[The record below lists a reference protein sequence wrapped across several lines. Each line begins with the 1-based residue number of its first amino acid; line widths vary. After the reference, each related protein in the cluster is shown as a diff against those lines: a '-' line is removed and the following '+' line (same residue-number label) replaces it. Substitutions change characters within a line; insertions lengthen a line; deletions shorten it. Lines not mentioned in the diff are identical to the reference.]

1 MQEIKILNIRSEK
14 LINKG
19 TWLILKIAVF
29 NMSMNKWMLYQKSV
43 KFKKNKAE
51 LTTEKILIRKFWS
64 IRLRLFLWL
73 KKEETI
79 KDKKE
84 LIKKQNSNLEVIN
97 FLYIKD
103 SIKTTSWDWFLNFWN
118 NVGTK

>member
-29 NMSMNKWMLYQKSV
+29 NMSMKKWMLYQKSV

-73 KKEETI
+73 KKEETT
-79 KDKKE
+79 KDKKG

-97 FLYIKD
+97 FPYIKD